1 MTTGPL
7 FNGWVGGTFSRRFVA
22 GRSHAYHCGSPC
34 PANPPQPVMRFPF
47 SQLILP
53 HVIVLWLFVAGG
65 PSTSVG
71 QNADLTPGATTV
83 QLPTFGV
90 SIDAAGV
97 VEVRTVDDPTG
108 ALRAARIAAARA
120 TLPGD
125 VQAPAPLRKVSLARL
140 ERAWRKRVEA
150 GAAPDDVMRH
160 LAGLTNVRFALLVPA
175 GDSSNGG
182 DVVLAGEAE
191 GWCDDGLGRAVGL
204 TSGRP
209 VLRLDD
215 LQTALA
221 AYLGD
226 GNGVEGNGVAGG
238 FVGCTIDPTVEGLER
253 MKRLRAEIPRTIR
266 DAEQGPFA
274 AELDRRTRE
283 ALGQAN
289 VRVFG
294 VPAET
299 HLAAVLVEADYRMKR
314 IAVGVEPSPVR
325 LASYVDRATGAPA
338 SALQRY
344 WFVPD
349 YGRLQTDAK
358 RESLELLG
366 RGLRL
371 QTEDVALVS
380 PASGAAGKLQTGP
393 SRDPAAT
400 SFCADFTKRFDE
412 IAVRSPAFAELRTM
426 VDLLVAAA
434 FLRQNDWP
442 SRAGWHP
449 TLLVDRKQI
458 PFATHAAPQ
467 TAAVVVNTVWKGRRM
482 ISAAGGGV

>member
-1 MTTGPL
+1 
-7 FNGWVGGTFSRRFVA
+7 
-22 GRSHAYHCGSPC
+22 
-34 PANPPQPVMRFPF
+34 MRFPF
-47 SQLILP
+47 LPRNLP
-53 HVIVLWLFVAGG
+53 HLLALLIFLANR
-65 PSTSVG
+65 PSTSIG
-71 QNADLTPGATTV
+71 QNVGLTPVATTV

-97 VEVRTVDDPTG
+97 VTVRTFNDPTG
-108 ALRAARIAAARA
+108 TRRAAHMAEARA
-120 TLPGD
+120 TLPTD
-125 VQAPAPLRKVSLARL
+125 VQTPAPLRKVSLVRL

-160 LAGLTNVRFALLVPA
+160 LAGLTSVRFALLLPA

-191 GWCDDGLGRAVGL
+191 GWCDDGLGRAIGL
-204 TSGRP
+204 KTGRP

-226 GNGVEGNGVAGG
+226 DPASAG

-253 MKRLRAEIPRTIR
+253 MRRLRAEIPRTIR
-266 DAEQGPFA
+266 DDEQAPFA
-274 AELDRRTRE
+274 AQLDRRTRE
-283 ALGQAN
+283 ALGHAA

-294 VPAET
+294 VAADT

-314 IAVGVEPSPVR
+314 IAVGVELPPLR
-325 LASYVDRATGAPA
+325 LPSYVDRATGAPA

-349 YGRLQTDAK
+349 YARLQTDAA
-358 RESLELLG
+358 RQSLEFLG

-371 QTEDVALVS
+371 QTEDVALGD
-380 PASGAAGKLQTGP
+380 PASAAAGKLQTSP

-400 SFCADFTKRFDE
+400 SFCADFTKRYDD
-412 IAVRSPAFAELRTM
+412 IAARSPAFAELRTM

-434 FLRQNDWP
+434 FMRQHDWP
-442 SRAGWHP
+442 KRANWRP
-449 TLLVDRKQI
+449 TRLVDRKH
-458 PFATHAAPQ
+458 PVFAPATSPQPVAPQ
-467 TAAVVVNTVWKGRRM
+467 SAAVVVNTVWKGRRM
-482 ISAAGGGV
+482 ISAAGGGVSITPAEALRPEHLREVDAKQFEESRRTAASPTPNDRWWWD